1 MQKLT
6 MNTTVGELLEIP
18 QAKVVLEQYAPGITT
33 NPMVGMLKG
42 MTIAKLV
49 AMPQAAQ
56 FGLTKAKAEEIIAEI
71 NKRLPQA

>member
-6 MNTTVGELLEIP
+6 MNTTVGELLAIP
-18 QAKVVLEQYAPGITT
+18 QAKAVLEQYAPGITT
-33 NPMVGMLKG
+33 NPMVGMLKT

-56 FGLTKAKAEEIIAEI
+56 FGLTKEKAEEIIAEI